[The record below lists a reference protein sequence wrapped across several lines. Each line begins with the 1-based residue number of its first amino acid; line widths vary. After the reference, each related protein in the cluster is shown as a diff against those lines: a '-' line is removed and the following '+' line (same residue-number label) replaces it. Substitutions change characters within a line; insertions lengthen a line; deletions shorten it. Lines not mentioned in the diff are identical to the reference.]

1 MPKYVCD
8 FEQVHSIGE
17 SLCNVSNEIHSSVTS
32 YSSKIDSDLSSWDG
46 VAKNA
51 FVKTNESHI
60 QNVENDLKY
69 INDFGEFIKN
79 VSKEIESLESELS
92 GLTI

>member
-8 FEQVHSIGE
+8 FEQVYSIGE
-17 SLCNVSNEIHSSVTS
+17 SLCNVSNDIHSSVTS

-60 QNVENDLKY
+60 QNVEKDLEY
-69 INDFGEFIKN
+69 INEFGEFIKSA
-79 VSKEIESLESELS
+79 SKEIESLENELA